1 MQFSDSIS
9 KAYKQ
14 KGLYFIVCLCLIT
27 LSNLLECWLCENVN
41 LVLFGFQGYWEQ
53 DDNAWQHFLR
63 KIFDKISVE
72 RLIFCKSSS
81 FLYLKLGKLLA
92 KAGQNMGSY
101 CTVKTVSALGELQC
115 DLRQHQK

>member
-53 DDNAWQHFLR
+53 EDNAWQHFLR

-92 KAGQNMGSY
+92 KAGQNRGVTAPSKPL
-101 CTVKTVSALGELQC
+101 V
-115 DLRQHQK
+115 H